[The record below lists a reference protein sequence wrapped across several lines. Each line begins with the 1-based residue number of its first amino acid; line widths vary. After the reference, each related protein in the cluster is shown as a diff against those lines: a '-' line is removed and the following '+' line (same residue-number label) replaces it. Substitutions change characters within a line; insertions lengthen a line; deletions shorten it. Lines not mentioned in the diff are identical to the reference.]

1 MKSYKLKALRCHALL
16 RERRLEQSAIL
27 NVVVIFFA
35 AFYRLALGADKL
47 DDRIRF
53 PGLPLAVYR
62 EIAAHL
68 CQVDGIAVELIPQQ
82 SQQFDYRLSQIDSLL
97 VKHTADATMAS
108 NEQVQQILAYYS
120 DRYSAWEAVNSD
132 NTWV

>member
-1 MKSYKLKALRCHALL
+1 M
-16 RERRLEQSAIL
+16 
-27 NVVVIFFA
+27 
-35 AFYRLALGADKL
+35 

-68 CQVDGIAVELIPQQ
+68 CQVDGVTAELIPQQ
-82 SQQFDYRLSQIDSLL
+82 AQQFDYQLSQIDSLL
-97 VKHTADATMAS
+97 LKRTADATLAS
-108 NEQVQQILAYYS
+108 REQVQQILAYYS
-120 DRYSAWEAVNSD
+120 NRYSAWETVNSD